1 MLKHASTTSEMP
13 ANDNSL
19 NFTAYTGYTR
29 TTSDSGIHL
38 AEATESKFRS
48 IYIGS
53 VQVTFIR
60 RRTETN
66 SRDSR
71 AFKTRLSCLLIT
83 VACIDLREKQPR
95 NVTVRLTSTE
105 ATIEQSKTMRFID
118 TDASITKRRAIR
130 PCLRP
135 SSVRSLHL
143 YSALSVL
150 QAFSV
155 LQLRQRQE
163 FSVAC
168 ERILH
173 SFIQCRLGLIDEDYT
188 KTPPLDTDANADYTR
203 RKIILHESIN

>member
-1 MLKHASTTSEMP
+1 MKIKLIDRPRLRMLKHASTTSEMP

-118 TDASITKRRAIR
+118 NKETGHSSV
-130 PCLRP
+130 P
-135 SSVRSLHL
+135 SSVVRSF
-143 YSALSVL
+143 V
-150 QAFSV
+150 AF
-155 LQLRQRQE
+155 
-163 FSVAC
+163 
-168 ERILH
+168 I
-173 SFIQCRLGLIDEDYT
+173 
-188 KTPPLDTDANADYTR
+188 
-203 RKIILHESIN
+203 